1 MYDPKVQRRFTI
13 NVNRAKHPDV
23 INKLEKSDN
32 ITTYII
38 NLIEKDVNGHNK
50 KLVRKVKNIFTI

>member
-13 NVNRAKHPDV
+13 NVNRTKHPEV
-23 INKLEKSDN
+23 IKKLEKSDN

-38 NLIEKDVNGHNK
+38 NLIEKDVNSHNK
-50 KLVRKVKNIFTI
+50 KLVTKVKNIFTI